1 MKTIKDLI
9 NELKERVVSVAQR
22 RKIGRRMAR
31 LAKTSAFKAKR
42 ERAMKKIATPMKQR
56 VKATKMARKLI
67 RKKFYPKYD
76 PMAPMQKMKIDQ
88 IVNAKYGAAIEK
100 IAKRNL
106 IKVKKAEIEKVK
118 RARQKKDAKIIKL
131 NFHPKRPE
139 IEDD

>member
-1 MKTIKDLI
+1 MKTIKDLLE
-9 NELKERVVSVAQR
+9 ELKERVVSVAQR

-42 ERAMKKIATPMKQR
+42 ERAMKKIASPMKQR

-76 PMAPMQKMKIDQ
+76 QMSPMKMKIDQ
-88 IVNAKYGAAIEK
+88 QVNAKYGGAIDK
-100 IAKRNL
+100 IAKRSL

-118 RARQKKDAKIIKL
+118 RARQKKD
-131 NFHPKRPE
+131 
-139 IEDD
+139 D

>member
-1 MKTIKDLI
+1 MKTIKELLE
-9 NELKERVVSVAQR
+9 ELKERVVSVAQR

-76 PMAPMQKMKIDQ
+76 QMSPMQKMKIDQ
-88 IVNAKYGAAIEK
+88 QVNAKYGGAIDK
-100 IAKRNL
+100 IAKRSL

-118 RARQKKDAKIIKL
+118 RARQKKD
-131 NFHPKRPE
+131 
-139 IEDD
+139 D

>member
-1 MKTIKDLI
+1 MKTIKDLL
-9 NELKERVVSVAQR
+9 EDLKERVVSVAQR

-42 ERAMKKIATPMKQR
+42 ERAMKKIASPMKQR
-56 VKATKMARKLI
+56 VKATKMARKII

-76 PMAPMQKMKIDQ
+76 QMAPMQKMKIDQ
-88 IVNAKYGAAIEK
+88 IVNAKYGAALEK

-118 RARQKKDAKIIKL
+118 RARQKKD
-131 NFHPKRPE
+131 
-139 IEDD
+139 D

>member
-1 MKTIKDLI
+1 MKNIKDLI

-76 PMAPMQKMKIDQ
+76 QMAPMQKMKIDQ
-88 IVNAKYGAAIEK
+88 IVSAKYGAAIEK

-106 IKVKKAEIEKVK
+106 IKLKKAEIEKVK
-118 RARQKKDAKIIKL
+118 RARQKKD
-131 NFHPKRPE
+131 
-139 IEDD
+139 D